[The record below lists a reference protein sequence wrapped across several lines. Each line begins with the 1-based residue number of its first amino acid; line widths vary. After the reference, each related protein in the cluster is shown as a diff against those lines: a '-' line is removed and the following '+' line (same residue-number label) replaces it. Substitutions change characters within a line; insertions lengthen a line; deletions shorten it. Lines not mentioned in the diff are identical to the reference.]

1 MSFQQALSG
10 LNVSSKALE
19 AIGNN
24 VANANTVGY
33 KASNVQF
40 ADVFASSLSGG
51 GAGQVGIGASVA
63 GIAQQFTQGNI
74 TTSNNP
80 LDLAINGNG
89 MFRLQTGPTSG
100 TVSYT
105 RNGQYSVDKDG
116 YIVNPAG
123 QYLTGYAADA
133 TGAIV
138 PGNFVALQM
147 NTSNIPPA
155 TTKASQ
161 VLLNLDSRSTVP
173 TSGATRGT
181 LTGDSSIATS
191 NNIVA
196 TGSNTFDI
204 TVDGVVRTGVS
215 VPAGTYTNASLA
227 AAMTTAI
234 NDAFG
239 GAAAVDVTLTAT
251 NQLRITSRSQGTV
264 GSQGAGSTVSIT
276 NVRGGLNLN
285 GGTVVAADATTAG
298 SITSTNP
305 IPDGM
310 VIIAGVND
318 RLNLTVGATAVTC
331 TLTPG
336 TYNTR
341 EDVRAA
347 VQAAIND
354 QSLVL
359 GGAGLATPIATTN
372 VSGVLIITAGAVNES
387 VSLTAGN
394 PTGGNIAGVN
404 FGGIDVAVPPASG
417 FAPVAAA
424 GVDTFNAS
432 NTLTYTASTAQTVY
446 DTKGNPHNL
455 TMYFVKTSQLT
466 PYSSWQIYTTLDNA
480 QQTGPLLMNFT
491 DTGTLANVAGLT
503 NNQLSQTFTL
513 TNGAQPLNFTV
524 DFTGTTEYGIAFGV
538 NQLIQDGYT
547 SGRLSGLSVGGDGVV
562 QGRYSNGK
570 SRNMGQLVLANFN
583 NPNGLNSLGG
593 NLWAETAE
601 SGQPIPGTPG
611 QGSLG
616 AIQAG
621 SVEEANVDLTA
632 ELVNMI
638 TQQRVY
644 QANAQTIKTMD
655 QVLQTLVNMR

>member
-116 YIVNPAG
+116 YIVNPSG

-161 VLLNLDSRSTVP
+161 VLLNLDSRSTAP

-181 LTGDSSIATS
+181 LTGVSSIATS
-191 NNIVA
+191 NNVVA

-204 TVDGVVRTGVS
+204 TVDGVVRTNVS

-227 AAMTTAI
+227 TAMTTAI
-234 NDAFG
+234 NSAFG

-251 NQLRITSRSQGTV
+251 NQLLITSRSQGTV

-276 NVRGGLNLN
+276 NVRGGLNLV
-285 GGTVVAADATTAG
+285 GGTTGIDGTNHATLTA
-298 SITSTNP
+298 TNP
-305 IPDGM
+305 LPASLTIT
-310 VIIAGVND
+310 AGVND
-318 RLNLTVGATAVTC
+318 TLTLTVDGNVKTYTISALGSPYTPATFETALNTAFASPSPALPAVTAPVASRNASNVLTITSGTAGGATQISA
-331 TLTPG
+331 P
-336 TYNTR
+336 
-341 EDVRAA
+341 
-347 VQAAIND
+347 
-354 QSLVL
+354 S
-359 GGAGLATPIATTN
+359 
-372 VSGVLIITAGAVNES
+372 
-387 VSLTAGN
+387 
-394 PTGGNIAGVN
+394 GNIAGVN
-404 FGGIDVAVPPASG
+404 LGGLDTLQGSTAL
-417 FAPVAAA
+417 A

-491 DTGTLANVAGLT
+491 DTGTLHDVAGLT
-503 NNQLSQTFTL
+503 NNQLTQTYTL